1 MELFAKIAND
11 FKLLTIFSYRSILD
25 VRQCSEYVS
34 EIWNT
39 AYKCI
44 GGWAN
49 IWIFNEKYQVQ
60 SLQKRQH
67 AGMFWN
73 IVITKT

>member
-60 SLQKRQH
+60 SYKKDSTL
-67 AGMFWN
+67 GCFE
-73 IVITKT
+73 I